1 MMMMTEKR
9 SDALKIL
16 LAIVFAFFSVLFAT
30 AEKTPRKIFWVPH
43 VDQSADSTEIFVDF
57 IDEEVS
63 RITLNWNVLSSD
75 IWYV

>member
-1 MMMMTEKR
+1 MMMMTGKR

-30 AEKTPRKIFWVPH
+30 AEKTPRRYYWVKH
-43 VDQSADSTEIFVDF
+43 VGQSASSTEIFVDF

-63 RITLNWNVLSSD
+63 TITLNWNVLTSD